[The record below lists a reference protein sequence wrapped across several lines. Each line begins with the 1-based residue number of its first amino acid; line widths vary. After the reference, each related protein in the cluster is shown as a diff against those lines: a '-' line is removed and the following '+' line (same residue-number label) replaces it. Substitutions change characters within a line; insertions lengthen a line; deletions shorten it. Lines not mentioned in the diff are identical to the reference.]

1 MFNTIPDHGV
11 PEGKSFG
18 VVDSVFRSD
27 NKSKW
32 QKIINDTSNLGWM
45 EIDLSSTPTQTP
57 TQTPTSTPTP
67 TPTLTP
73 TPTPSS
79 TEGLTPTPTPTPS
92 PTEGLTPTPTS
103 TETSTPTPTP
113 TETPTPTQTPT
124 TTPLSNCTQYHLY
137 SGGSYRIYA
146 TWTNCRGG
154 SNQIDIT
161 TKGPWD
167 TGPICVQNGSLSV
180 YIGSSIEQGPCVD

>member
-67 TPTLTP
+67 TPTF
-73 TPTPSS
+73 
-79 TEGLTPTPTPTPS
+79 
-92 PTEGLTPTPTS
+92 